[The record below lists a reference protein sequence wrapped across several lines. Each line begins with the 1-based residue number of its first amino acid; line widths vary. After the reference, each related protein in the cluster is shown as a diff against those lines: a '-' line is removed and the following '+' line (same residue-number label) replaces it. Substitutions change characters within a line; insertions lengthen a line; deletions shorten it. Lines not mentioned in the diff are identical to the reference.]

1 MPATIAPCASS
12 DMPVTI
18 SAPGSSTAIGA
29 SAVRSGPS
37 SRPSSAARNTTQP
50 APNAAATGSNVRS
63 RCERSASRSSAVT
76 TNAATIAV
84 STLAPVGWITSATP
98 AACGTCAS
106 ATTGRET
113 RGGLARAAWTA
124 ASASSGAIRLASS
137 AAVSSSTSAA

>member
-1 MPATIAPCASS
+1 
-12 DMPVTI
+12 MPVTI

-63 RCERSASRSSAVT
+63 RCERSASRSSAAT

-84 STLAPVGWITSATP
+84 STLATVGWITSATP
-98 AACGTCAS
+98 AACGDV
-106 ATTGRET
+106 RERDHRPRDARR
-113 RGGLARAAWTA
+113 RGARRPRPR
-124 ASASSGAIRLASS
+124 ASASSGAIRLPASS